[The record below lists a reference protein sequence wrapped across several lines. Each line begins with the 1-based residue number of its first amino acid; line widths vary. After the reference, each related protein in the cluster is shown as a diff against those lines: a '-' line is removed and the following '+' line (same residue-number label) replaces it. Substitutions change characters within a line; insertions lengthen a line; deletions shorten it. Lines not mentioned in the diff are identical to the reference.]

1 MSKQNTPVQPKSK
14 TWQLIVLII
23 LIMVLAINLLGYIP
37 QPQDGG
43 IPSIQSN
50 ALAAFKATVP
60 IAGIAAI
67 ILVLFKSKK
76 K

>member
-1 MSKQNTPVQPKSK
+1 MSKQNKPVQPKPK
-14 TWQLIVLII
+14 TWQLIVLVI

-37 QPQDGG
+37 QPQDSG

-50 ALAAFKATVP
+50 ALAATKTAIA

-67 ILVLFKSKK
+67 ILVLFKSRKR
-76 K
+76 

>member
-1 MSKQNTPVQPKSK
+1 MSKQNTPVQPKPK

-37 QPQDGG
+37 QPQDSG

-50 ALAAFKATVP
+50 VLTAIKTATA

-76 K
+76 R